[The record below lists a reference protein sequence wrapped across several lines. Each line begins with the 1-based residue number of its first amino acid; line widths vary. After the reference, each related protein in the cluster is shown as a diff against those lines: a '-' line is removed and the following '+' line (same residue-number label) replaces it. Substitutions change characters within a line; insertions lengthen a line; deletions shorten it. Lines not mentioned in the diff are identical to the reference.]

1 MHPIPLTLRPL
12 TSHLSCRQQAGEEQA
27 QPCFRSHN
35 TVIRGNNHL
44 GQPCKDT
51 CTEALGFLPTGYQ
64 LQYQGDTQKGWAD
77 RLLKAAPGLSGRKSH
92 NECEP
97 WDECRPWDLST
108 RLPLTCFPSHMV
120 RNGSSHTLLGG
131 MQNGPTTLGVWQF
144 LIKTQHPP
152 TT

>member
-51 CTEALGFLPTGYQ
+51 CTEALGFLPTGYH
-64 LQYQGDTQKGWAD
+64 LHYQGDTQKGWAD
-77 RLLKAAPGLSGRKSH
+77 RLLKAAPGLSAEGSRTMSASPGMNAAPGISPH
-92 NECEP
+92 V
-97 WDECRPWDLST
+97 S
-108 RLPLTCFPSHMV
+108 PSPA
-120 RNGSSHTLLGG
+120 S
-131 MQNGPTTLGVWQF
+131 
-144 LIKTQHPP
+144 PP
-152 TT
+152 TWCAMGALTRCWGECKMVQPLWEFGSFL